1 MTHPHINPGR
11 SNGADSHLTAALP
24 SGDAWDD
31 LCGFLP
37 SLPYD
42 GSALEFDPDAGIDG
56 IGLIP
61 TLGSLGTDTPG
72 IVTPSTNEI
81 VALADPALINPDTPP
96 AIHEPI
102 VREPYT
108 RGPYSP
114 GPNGGIYGALAQS
127 ARPRP
132 AAKRENTPR
141 LIIAQILNEPRKA
154 QALTASLEAL
164 LSPSE
169 AALDEAIETG
179 VLQDIIR
186 LRLETSPI
194 IRVRDLPGP
203 MAMQTL
209 IDLGML
215 QRLSSGAAFLPRM
228 ALTLEQRAD
237 IAGAVMP
244 NHTIAC
250 LELAAWIWLG
260 GEFPTTLDVITP
272 ARFNSFGL
280 SGAFTAHDW
289 RIRCKE
295 TREISDMRTTTPL
308 RTICDLAC
316 CDAED
321 SIAADEAQR
330 IVIIERLMREFRIRP
345 AQCLRS
351 IQQRLRFTGHPI
363 GTTLMRRIRD
373 EWGEALAEFER
384 KGGEAEGAEEK
395 GAAAETEG
403 GA

>member
-1 MTHPHINPGR
+1 MTDPHSNPGR
-11 SNGADSHLTAALP
+11 SNGADSLLTTALP

-42 GSALEFDPDAGIDG
+42 VTTLEFDPDTGIDG
-56 IGLIP
+56 ISLIP
-61 TLGSLGTDTPG
+61 DTGIDGISIDTLGSTA
-72 IVTPSTNEI
+72 PSTDGI
-81 VALADPALINPDTPP
+81 TSLANPDNLTLTNPTNP
-96 AIHEPI
+96 DAPPI

-132 AAKRENTPR
+132 AAKRENAPR
-141 LIIAQILNEPRKA
+141 RIIAQILNEPRKA
-154 QALTASLEAL
+154 QALTASIEAL

-363 GTTLMRRIRD
+363 GATLMRRIRD
-373 EWGEALAEFER
+373 EWGEALAEVER
-384 KGGEAEGAEEK
+384 KGGEPEK
-395 GAAAETEG
+395 TEG

>member
-1 MTHPHINPGR
+1 MTHSHTNPGR
-11 SNGADSHLTAALP
+11 STDADGFQTGTLALAGADGPPIARS
-24 SGDAWDD
+24 
-31 LCGFLP
+31 
-37 SLPYD
+37 PY
-42 GSALEFDPDAGIDG
+42 P
-56 IGLIP
+56 
-61 TLGSLGTDTPG
+61 
-72 IVTPSTNEI
+72 
-81 VALADPALINPDTPP
+81 
-96 AIHEPI
+96 
-102 VREPYT
+102 REPYT

-114 GPNGGIYGALAQS
+114 GPNGGIYGGLSQN
-127 ARPRP
+127 ARPQNATR
-132 AAKRENTPR
+132 RESDTSPR
-141 LIIAQILNEPRKA
+141 RIIAQVLNQPRSA
-154 QALTASLEAL
+154 QALAASVEAL

-203 MAMQTL
+203 MAMQMM

-215 QRLSSGAAFLPRM
+215 CRLSSGAAFQPGM
-228 ALTLEQRAD
+228 ALTPEQRAG

-272 ARFNSFGL
+272 ARFNAFGL
-280 SGAFTAHDW
+280 DGAFTAHDW

-345 AQCLRS
+345 TQCLRS

-363 GTTLMRRIRD
+363 GATLMRRIRN
-373 EWGEALAEFER
+373 EWGEALTEFESSSANTDAGTDASVDA
-384 KGGEAEGAEEK
+384 K
-395 GAAAETEG
+395 EG